1 MKRFYMF
8 YFIFSI
14 IFALIVSIT
23 LILNTAIETLEKEK
37 EKLVLE
43 NQNLERY
50 FKEAKKLENILKTI
64 KLKIYEKN
72 IANDII
78 LTFLENLRKK
88 YDLQIRNVSEKKG
101 LIEAEIKINI
111 NLSKENLKKLLLVL
125 TKSTSPIVYIEEFIL
140 TDKEKFIK
148 IKVYQP
154 YLEL

>member
-88 YDLQIRNVSEKKG
+88 YDSQIKNISEKEG
-101 LIEAEIKINI
+101 IIEAEVKINI

>member
-78 LTFLENLRKK
+78 LTFLENLRKN